1 MWFIDLP
8 VKIMARILIS
18 LFVII
23 LSIYLTE
30 QAYFVQQ
37 EYIDNIN
44 NVASTWK
51 VSNNRKIM

>member
-1 MWFIDLP
+1 
-8 VKIMARILIS
+8 MARFIIS

-30 QAYFVQQ
+30 QAYFLQQ

-44 NVASTWK
+44 DVASTWK
-51 VSNNRKIM
+51 VSNSNNII